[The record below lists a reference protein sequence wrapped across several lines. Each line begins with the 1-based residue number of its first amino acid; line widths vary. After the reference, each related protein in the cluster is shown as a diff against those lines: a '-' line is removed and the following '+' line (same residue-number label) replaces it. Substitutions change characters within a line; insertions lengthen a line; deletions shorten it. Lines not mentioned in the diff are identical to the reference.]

1 MAEYTFDKHMM
12 AGERIDIAKAFNDG
26 NELLSPFAV
35 LMGGDFFTEN
45 GLYESGLINNW
56 QIRIAAPN
64 PIRIAAPNPKKLP
77 KPKPTEF
84 EYNWFVAHN
93 GEGLKTGE
101 LTTDDFES
109 MAEFYSHF
117 PTGTGL
123 QLVNEGDDFKGL
135 WYINSK
141 GDYEFTGK
149 TFTFA
154 ENTESFTITW
164 QDDIPGDKGE
174 IVTGFVVRTTPYTEP
189 ER

>member
-12 AGERIDIAKAFNDG
+12 AGERIDIAKAYNDG
-26 NELLSPFAV
+26 NELISPFAV
-35 LMGGDFFTEN
+35 VVGGEFFTEK
-45 GLYESGLINNW
+45 GLYDESGLINNW

-64 PIRIAAPNPKKLP
+64 PKKSP
-77 KPKPTEF
+77 RPKPTEF
-84 EYNWFVAHN
+84 EIPWTVAYN
-93 GEGLKTGE
+93 GEGLKTWE
-101 LTTDDFES
+101 LTTDDFE

-141 GDYEFTGK
+141 GDYEFAGK

>member
-12 AGERIDIAKAFNDG
+12 AGERIDIAKAYNDG

-35 LMGGDFFTEN
+35 VMDGDFYTEK
-45 GLYESGLINNW
+45 GLYDESGLLSDW
-56 QIRIAAPN
+56 YIRVLTS
-64 PIRIAAPNPKKLP
+64 NPKKSAAA
-77 KPKPTEF
+77 PTEF
-84 EYNWFVAHN
+84 NIPWTVAYE
-93 GEGLKTGE
+93 GQGLKTGE
-101 LTTDDFES
+101 LIVDYFETIDRLRPMS
-109 MAEFYSHF
+109 DFYSRF

-141 GDYEFTGK
+141 GDYEFAGK

-174 IVTGFVVRTTPYTEP
+174 IVTGFVVRATPYTEP

>member
-12 AGERIDIAKAFNDG
+12 VGERVDIAKAFNDG

-35 LMGGDFFTEN
+35 LMDGDFYTEK
-45 GLYESGLINNW
+45 GLYDESGLMNNW

-64 PIRIAAPNPKKLP
+64 PKKSATP
-77 KPKPTEF
+77 EF
-84 EYNWFVAHN
+84 EYNWFVAYN
-93 GEGLKTGE
+93 GEGLKTWE
-101 LTTDDFES
+101 LTTDDFGS

-141 GDYEFTGK
+141 GDYEFAGK

-154 ENTESFTITW
+154 ESTESFTITW

>member
-45 GLYESGLINNW
+45 GLYESGLIGDW

-64 PIRIAAPNPKKLP
+64 PKKSP
-77 KPKPTEF
+77 IPVPTEF
-84 EYNWFVAHN
+84 EYNLTVAYN
-93 GEGLKTGE
+93 GEGLKTWE
-101 LTTDDFES
+101 LTVDDFE
-109 MAEFYSHF
+109 MADFYSHF
-117 PTGTGL
+117 PAGTGL
-123 QLVNEGDDFKGL
+123 QLVNGDADFEGL

-141 GDYEFTGK
+141 GDYEFAGK

-154 ENTESFTITW
+154 EDTESFTITW

-174 IVTGFVVRTTPYTEP
+174 IVTGFVVRTTPHEEDP
-189 ER
+189 R

>member
-12 AGERIDIAKAFNDG
+12 AGEIIDIAKAFNDG

-35 LMGGDFFTEN
+35 VMDDDFYTEN

-56 QIRIAAPN
+56 QIRIAV
-64 PIRIAAPNPKKLP
+64 PNPKKSP
-77 KPKPTEF
+77 KPEF
-84 EYNWFVAHN
+84 EIPYTVAY
-93 GEGLKTGE
+93 EGQGFKTWE
-101 LTTDDFES
+101 LTTSDFETIDHLRPMS
-109 MAEFYSHF
+109 DFYSHF

-141 GDYEFTGK
+141 GDYEFAGK
-149 TFTFA
+149 KFTFA

-174 IVTGFVVRTTPYTEP
+174 IVTGFVVRTTPHTEP